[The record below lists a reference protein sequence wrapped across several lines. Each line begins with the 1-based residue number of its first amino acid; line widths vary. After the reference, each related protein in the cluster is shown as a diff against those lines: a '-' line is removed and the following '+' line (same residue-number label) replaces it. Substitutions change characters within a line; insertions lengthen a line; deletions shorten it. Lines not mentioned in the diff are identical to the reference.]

1 MRFHAVVRGRVQ
13 GVGFR
18 WFVREQ
24 ARALDLA
31 GWVANQRDGSVE
43 VEAEGST
50 NGIDSLR
57 QALSRGPDGASVA
70 GVDELPPTSGALAR
84 PFTIMR

>member
-1 MRFHAVVRGRVQ
+1 MRLHAVVRGRVQ

-18 WFVREQ
+18 WFVREE

-31 GWVANQRDGSVE
+31 GWVANRRDGSVE
-43 VEAEGST
+43 VEAEGSAD
-50 NGIDSLR
+50 GIDRLR
-57 QALSRGPDGASVA
+57 QVLLRGPDGASVA
-70 GVDELPPTSGALAR
+70 GVDELPPSDGVLAR